1 MFTGIVETT
10 ARVTS
15 VERRRS
21 GQDGARRIR
30 ISCRLGGEPLTAGES
45 ISVDGVC
52 QTAARILPDGF
63 EADVMESTIRV
74 TTLGSLQPGRLVNL
88 ERALRLGD
96 RLGGHIV
103 SGHVDGVGTVSDI
116 RQLSG
121 SRLVRITVPAEVEQ
135 LSVPK
140 GSITVS
146 GVSLTIV
153 ASGPG
158 WLEVSLVQSTLE
170 TTTMSSLAAGS
181 RVNLEADILGKYV
194 MKFMRSLTGEALRAR
209 SGKKSRKTNDE
220 SLLSLL
226 QEKGFM

>member
-1 MFTGIVETT
+1 MFTGIVETIG
-10 ARVTS
+10 RVVS

-21 GQDGARRIR
+21 GPGEARRIR
-30 ISCRLGGEPLTAGES
+30 ISCRLGGEPLAAGES

-63 EADVMESTIRV
+63 EADVMEASVQI
-74 TTLGSLQPGRLVNL
+74 TTLGSLQPGQQVNL

-103 SGHVDGVGTVSDI
+103 SGHVDGVGTISGI
-116 RQLSG
+116 RRLSG
-121 SRLVRITVPAEVEQ
+121 SRLVRITVPVEVEQ

-140 GSITVS
+140 GSVTVS
-146 GVSLTIV
+146 GVSLTIT

-170 TTTMSSLAAGS
+170 TTTMSSLADGT

-194 MKFMRSLTGEALRAR
+194 MRFVRSLMGEEFPDRT
-209 SGKKSRKTNDE
+209 GKKVRKKNDE